1 MTADVE
7 LSEEMFIITKETAE
21 AYLKGRAAPA
31 SPTPVLPTTDPTGSV
46 GPPVVAPTTTQ
57 PSLLPIPASGLAWMG
72 EIPPQKWMNFYTKI
86 LSKFASARGLKL
98 TVKVE
103 VAPEGGVSKQTL
115 DETKSALRE
124 LGLND
129 DVNRGVISTKQP

>member
-1 MTADVE
+1 MLKWTGDV
-7 LSEEMFIITKETAE
+7 
-21 AYLKGRAAPA
+21 PA
-31 SPTPVLPTTDPTGSV
+31 
-46 GPPVVAPTTTQ
+46 
-57 PSLLPIPASGLAWMG
+57 
-72 EIPPQKWMNFYTKI
+72 QKWMNFYTKV

-103 VAPEGGVSKQTL
+103 VSPDGGVSRQKL

-129 DVNRGVISTKQP
+129 DATSE

>member
-1 MTADVE
+1 VE
-7 LSEEMFIITKETAE
+7 LSDEMFIITKETAD
-21 AYLKGRAAPA
+21 AYLKTRVAPPA
-31 SPTPVLPTTDPTGSV
+31 VITTPRIDEKEPPII
-46 GPPVVAPTTTQ
+46 GPPLENDQ
-57 PSLLPIPASGLAWMG
+57 PSLTKASTASGLTWTG
-72 EIPPQKWMNFYTKI
+72 EIPPMKWMNFYTKV

-103 VAPEGGVSKQTL
+103 VGPEGGISQQKL

-129 DVNRGVISTKQP
+129 DVSPK